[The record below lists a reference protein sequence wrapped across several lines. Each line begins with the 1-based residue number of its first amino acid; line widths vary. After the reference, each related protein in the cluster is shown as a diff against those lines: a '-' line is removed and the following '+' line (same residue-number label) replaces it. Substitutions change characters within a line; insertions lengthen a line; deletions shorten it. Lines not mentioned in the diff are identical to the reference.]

1 MLVGGSGQGKTE
13 LLNLL
18 GILNTLSSVKDIRG
32 FKRINKVD
40 VENQEGGAMAS
51 KTSDV
56 VKYVIQIG
64 HATFTIIDTTGFG
77 DNRGLETDKINVKKI
92 KQAVI
97 SEGSINCIC
106 VIQNGREAR
115 IATQLNYVFSS
126 LTKILPKAISQ

>member
-51 KTSDV
+51 KTNDV
-56 VKYVIQIG
+56 VKYVIEIG

-77 DNRGLETDKINVKKI
+77 DNRGLETDKINVLKI